1 MMVHV
6 TIYYKMFVASVQH
19 RRPRNTSIELN
30 LTPRP
35 GGGDYSIGGE
45 VYPLLFYELPYT
57 LPSRGSGMAKLQFW
71 SVTDGMNGEVR
82 SPTGI
87 FEPPPLVGRF
97 PLTITAWYFPITGP
111 AGIGRP
117 AIIDDAFSANLGRFI
132 DDTFV
137 DVTPPRYTN
146 EANVIG
152 VVPTDEGAVTLVAKR
167 SVSSTPEPFSKWI
180 LNGDFMVE
188 GDATLNIDKGTT
200 GIAIAIYQQGPP
212 VRFSQR
218 GLLSIWPFPPGSI
231 TDPLWWPTV
240 VTRGGPPEPWVQG
253 LTAALGIGSTA
264 SDASPQLQARILEA
278 ALQQVRI
285 AASALQKQIK
295 TLQKE

>member
-1 MMVHV
+1 
-6 TIYYKMFVASVQH
+6 
-19 RRPRNTSIELN
+19 
-30 LTPRP
+30 
-35 GGGDYSIGGE
+35 
-45 VYPLLFYELPYT
+45 
-57 LPSRGSGMAKLQFW
+57 
-71 SVTDGMNGEVR
+71 MNGEVR
-82 SPTGI
+82 PPTEL
-87 FEPPPLVGRF
+87 EPPPTVDRF
-97 PLTITAWYFPITGP
+97 PLTITAWYFPISGP
-111 AGIGRP
+111 AGIGRA

-132 DDTFV
+132 DDIFV

-212 VRFSQR
+212 IRFSQR
-218 GLLSIWPFPPGSI
+218 GVLSLWPLPPGSI
-231 TDPLWWPTV
+231 TDPLWWPTA

-253 LTAALGIGSTA
+253 LTAALKLGSTTSEA
-264 SDASPQLQARILEA
+264 APQLQAPILEA
-278 ALQQVRI
+278 ALRQVRI
-285 AASALQKQIK
+285 AASTLQRQIR
-295 TLQKE
+295 TLQKK